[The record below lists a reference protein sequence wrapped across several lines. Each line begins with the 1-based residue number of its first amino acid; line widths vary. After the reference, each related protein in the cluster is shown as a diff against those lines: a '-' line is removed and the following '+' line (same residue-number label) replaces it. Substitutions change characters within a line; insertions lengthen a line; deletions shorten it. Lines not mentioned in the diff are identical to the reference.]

1 MKKIFY
7 STYTKIAISILC
19 VVSVISAVSIGLH
32 GIRKWDEYNSEVYL
46 FENRFEDSYFLSNVV
61 NSTSYDMY
69 IAATRYINDKTSN
82 PKTYLDNNIDSN
94 HMDYYLSIDGKEF
107 TNTKDKNQNHPYY
120 YQLTI
125 QKDGKIEEMN
135 HPYING
141 IYIDVSEVENHHIE
155 IYLGLK
161 QEYITTCESIW
172 NEQKAFLNGTILNI
186 TYWGLAALACLIY
199 LFIVVGKDE
208 KGNKKTHT
216 IDRMFIE
223 VNLVMIAT
231 IIGCGILVVH
241 LFIKEYVHGDFP
253 FELLHSFTCITV
265 MILVSILLI
274 LVLSL
279 VRNLKNRTFFS
290 HSLTFVIIKK
300 IIKICMNIIKELQ
313 QVVTNH
319 ISIMVVGMLF
329 VYTATIGYL
338 GHESWF
344 APLAVIC
351 GFGLFVVVGYIVI
364 KYFNVL
370 NNIKEGVDK
379 IKNGDIDYKI
389 SPTRFKDLNHLKDGI
404 NDISNGLQASVSKT
418 LKAERMKTE
427 LITNVSHDLKT
438 PLTSII
444 SYTTLL
450 SNVENLP
457 EEAKDYIAIID
468 KKSQRLK
475 SLTQD
480 LFDISKVQSGNEEIV
495 LETLNVETLLSQ
507 SLAEYEKELANFT
520 VCTKI
525 EENLHILSDGR
536 KISRVINNLLINI
549 SKYTLPFTRVFI
561 DAYSQNDKV
570 IIEMKNIS
578 NYPLDFDKEE
588 IMQRFKRGDE
598 SRSEE
603 GHGLG
608 LAIVKSYVE
617 VTGGTF
623 DITLD
628 GDMFKT
634 VIMYD
639 QIKTE
644 ADK

>member
-1 MKKIFY
+1 MKKLFY

-19 VVSVISAVSIGLH
+19 VVSILSAVSFGLH

-46 FENRFEDSYFLSNVV
+46 FESRFEDSYFLSNVV

-107 TNTKDKNQNHPYY
+107 TNTKDKSQNHPYY
-120 YQLTI
+120 YQVTI
-125 QKDGKIEEMN
+125 HKDGKIEEMN
-135 HPYING
+135 HPYIHG

-155 IYLGLK
+155 MYLGLK
-161 QEYITTCESIW
+161 PEYITTCESIW

-208 KGNKKTHT
+208 KGNKKTHG

-223 VNLVMIAT
+223 VNFVMIAT
-231 IIGCGILVVH
+231 IIGCGILLIH

-253 FELLHSFTCITV
+253 FELLHRFTCITV
-265 MILVSILLI
+265 MILVSVLLT

-290 HSLTFVIIKK
+290 QSLTFIILKKVIEVMKAFINECKT
-300 IIKICMNIIKELQ
+300 ILS
-313 QVVTNH
+313 NH
-319 ISIMVVGMLF
+319 MSLAVAVILF
-329 VYTATIGYL
+329 VYTAIIGLL
-338 GHESWF
+338 GHESYYDGF
-344 APLAVIC
+344 YVIV
-351 GFGLFVVVGYIVI
+351 GIILFLIVS
-364 KYFNVL
+364 YGVMNYLVSL
-370 NNIKEGVDK
+370 NRIKEGVNKIRNGELDYKIDK
-379 IKNGDIDYKI
+379 IKY
-389 SPTRFKDLNHLKDGI
+389 KDLDMLKDGI
-404 NDISNGLQASVSKT
+404 NDISNGLQASVNKT

-507 SLAEYEKELANFT
+507 SLAEYEKELENLT

-536 KISRVINNLLINI
+536 KMSRVINNLLINI
-549 SKYTLPFTRVFI
+549 SKYTLPHTRVFI

-570 IIEMKNIS
+570 IIETKNIS

-634 VIMYD
+634 VIKYS
-639 QIKTE
+639 KV
-644 ADK
+644 

>member
-19 VVSVISAVSIGLH
+19 VVSILSAVSIGLH

-46 FENRFEDSYFLSNVV
+46 FESRFEDSYFLSNVV

-69 IAATRYINDKTSN
+69 IAATRYINDKTLN

-107 TNTKDKNQNHPYY
+107 TNTKDKNQDHPYY

-125 QKDGKIEEMN
+125 HKDGKIEEMN
-135 HPYING
+135 HPYIHG
-141 IYIDVSEVENHHIE
+141 IYIDVSEIENHHIE
-155 IYLGLK
+155 MYLGLK

-208 KGNKKTHT
+208 KGNKKTHA

-231 IIGCGILVVH
+231 IIGCGILVIH

-253 FELLHSFTCITV
+253 FELLHRFTCITV
-265 MILVSILLI
+265 MILVSVLLT

-290 HSLTFVIIKK
+290 HSLTFIILKKVIDVMKTFINECKT
-300 IIKICMNIIKELQ
+300 ILS
-313 QVVTNH
+313 NH
-319 ISIMVVGMLF
+319 MSLAVAVILF
-329 VYTATIGYL
+329 VYTGIIGLL
-338 GHESWF
+338 GHESYYDEF
-344 APLAVIC
+344 YVIV
-351 GFGLFVVVGYIVI
+351 GIILFLIVS
-364 KYFNVL
+364 YGVMNYLVSL
-370 NNIKEGVDK
+370 NRIKEGVNKIRNGELDYKIDK
-379 IKNGDIDYKI
+379 IKY
-389 SPTRFKDLNHLKDGI
+389 KDLDMLKDGI
-404 NDISNGLQASVSKT
+404 NDISSGLQASVNKT

-507 SLAEYEKELANFT
+507 SLAEYEKELENFI

-536 KISRVINNLLINI
+536 KMSRVINNLLINI
-549 SKYTLPFTRVFI
+549 SKYTLPHTRVFI

-634 VIMYD
+634 VIMYNK
-639 QIKTE
+639 Q
-644 ADK
+644 